1 MAITIEKG
9 VMMTVFVGLIAFGAM
24 LLYNLVDVS
33 GGFSI
38 INRWL
43 SNVFRDRFVL
53 FFDDQLGVF
62 CISAGHRRLWPAGG
76 HRHDDFDEVRLPR
89 GKSGSALYWAT
100 PGQSALVPWV
110 LRSLPLIW

>member
-53 FFDDQLGVF
+53 FLMISWVF
-62 CISAGHRRLWPAGG
+62 SAFLQGIAGYGLPA
-76 HRHDDFDEVRLPR
+76 VIATTILM
-89 GKSGSALYWAT
+89 KSGFPAAKAAAALYWAT